1 MHPWAHNWTHYN
13 IEDLSIKLTAL
24 LVRGWLA
31 LVTVPRPAP
40 DADGPERRRRSIRSS
55 TSEHRPAAM
64 EKGKGL
70 ARRWAVELPDASSS
84 SPAVPD
90 PPGFTRSAPD
100 AVTPTPPRSSLRCFA
115 LCPAIHVPAL
125 DRRTTPLERASART
139 PRLHGRRRF
148 VRSVAYSCLV

>member
-1 MHPWAHNWTHYN
+1 
-13 IEDLSIKLTAL
+13 
-24 LVRGWLA
+24 
-31 LVTVPRPAP
+31 
-40 DADGPERRRRSIRSS
+40 
-55 TSEHRPAAM
+55 M

-148 VRSVAYSCLV
+148 DLSFGSLFVLGLVDPGRRQRDLQAMIG